1 MRCVSRLSAIFLSLS
16 VFFVFIEPHYLSYIM
31 ACSSIILICFSNLS
45 HANFKKSLSSSLKLL
60 IPLFFLCF
68 MLFWGFFVD
77 ALTHS
82 ESYIS
87 DVNTFFKC
95 ILFSIL
101 LIIYSLTVRNV
112 DFRRSIGKFCT
123 ILIVFLLI
131 LGLLS
136 LFFPLATYLGQD
148 YRGVNFQGLRATAIF
163 SEPGMLANTAVLLY
177 CLRESAVYSSYSV
190 TRRLDSITIV
200 MTVIL
205 LLSQSLVSLIF
216 LVLIYCYRFKPRFN
230 LYSIVKIAVY
240 AVGFLFLVFIVVSNF
255 FPTLIDRVV
264 NGVELIMGFSTAGL
278 SRFGNS
284 GDGSFWLKLSNLH
297 CTFDR
302 DLPRIFIG
310 EGIFGNARVTYTEFL
325 KDGRVD
331 ISSGCAWINS
341 NGVINLWFFQYGFVS
356 LILLVNLYYLS
367 LKVEGFP
374 VLLTVLLLTRVGESP
389 IFYVVL
395 IVFIGFL
402 IDDKKNNKYYW

>member
-1 MRCVSRLSAIFLSLS
+1 M
-16 VFFVFIEPHYLSYIM
+16 SYMM

-45 HANFKKSLSSSLKLL
+45 YANLKRSLSSSLKLL
-60 IPLFFLCF
+60 IPLLLLCF

-82 ESYIS
+82 ELYIS
-87 DVNTFFKC
+87 AVSTFFKC
-95 ILFSIL
+95 ILFSVL
-101 LIIYSLTVRNV
+101 LVVYALTVRNV
-112 DFRRSIGKFCT
+112 DFRRSIKKNCTVLIFC
-123 ILIVFLLI
+123 LLI
-131 LGLLS
+131 FGLLS
-136 LFFPLATYLGQD
+136 LFFPLATYLGQS

-163 SEPGMLANTAVLLY
+163 AEPGMLANTAVLLY
-177 CLRESAVYSSYSV
+177 CLRESATLAFYSNDDV
-190 TRRLDSITIV
+190 TRRFDSLTIV
-200 MTVIL
+200 MIIIL

-216 LVLIYCYRFKPRFN
+216 IILICCYRFKPRFDI
-230 LYSIVKIAVY
+230 YSIVKVSVY
-240 AVGFLFLVFIVVSNF
+240 AVVFFLIVFIVVSNF
-255 FPTLIDRVV
+255 FPILIDRVI
-264 NGVELIMGFSTAGL
+264 NGSELIMGFSTTGL
-278 SRFGNS
+278 TRFGNS
-284 GDGSFWLKLSNLH
+284 GDGSLWLKLSNLH

-302 DLPRIFIG
+302 DLSRIFIG

-341 NGVINLWFFQYGFVS
+341 NGVINLWFFQYGIVS

-402 IDDKKNNKYYW
+402 INDKKNDKYYC